1 MINFKIFTQTV
12 MWSLTKRCTVYTRE
26 NQHLETI
33 WPFQEYLQLDLSPWP
48 SRLAQVHLLPRRK
61 WKCPRLVNLVLLN
74 LNSTDFSTLQCQY
87 IYCTILNRLVNLV
100 LLHWLQPM
108 QSLPHRTIVPSQSI
122 YVYCTVLHWQASDFE
137 SLQSK
142 HISDSVSTHILHWCT
157 HKSIW
162 SLCRGLW
169 HCRYC
174 HVSLL

>member
-1 MINFKIFTQTV
+1 MINLKIFTQTV
-12 MWSLTKRCTVYTRE
+12 KWSLTKRCTVYTRE

-33 WPFQEYLQLDLSPWP
+33 WPFQEYLQLDLPPWP
-48 SRLAQVHLLPRRK
+48 SRLAQVHLLPGRK
-61 WKCPRLVNLVLLN
+61 WKCP
-74 LNSTDFSTLQCQY
+74 
-87 IYCTILNRLVNLV
+87 RLVNLV

-108 QSLPHRTIVPSQSI
+108 QTMPHPIVVPSQSI
-122 YVYCTVLHWQASDFE
+122 YIALFYTDKLLTLNPCSQNIYQT
-137 SLQSK
+137 QSA
-142 HISDSVSTHILHWCT
+142 HILHWCT